1 MTATR
6 STTMKIPEPQIFH
19 DLVASNGERS
29 RNWPS
34 ESTN

>member
-6 STTMKIPEPQIFH
+6 STTLKIPEAQIFR

>member
-6 STTMKIPEPQIFH
+6 SLTLKIPEPRMFH

-29 RNWPS
+29 RNWPPVS
-34 ESTN
+34 AN